1 MSVRLSQMFLH
12 GLPFSI
18 HLRCV
23 LVAARY
29 ALGGVT
35 ESLLTLVS
43 HVPHELSMV
52 RVGHRNARHDWR

>member
-1 MSVRLSQMFLH
+1 MSARLSQIFLD
-12 GLPFSI
+12 GLPVPL

-35 ESLLTLVS
+35 ESLLDRAS
-43 HVPHELSMV
+43 HVIHELSMV
-52 RVGHRNARHDWR
+52 RISHRNARHDWR